1 MKYKAEVVAYESYGE
16 VYLGNFEVE
25 ADNEE
30 EADMAARCA
39 AKKRHPN
46 LEDFEVMKLE
56 AIVRSFASGKRLF
69 ANSVEKNIR
78 PKD

>member
-16 VYLGNFEVE
+16 VCLGELEVE

-30 EADMAARCA
+30 EADAVARRA
-39 AKKRHPN
+39 AKKLHSN

-56 AIVRSFASGKRLF
+56 KVQ
-69 ANSVEKNIR
+69 
-78 PKD
+78 

>member
-1 MKYKAEVVAYESYGE
+1 MKYKAEVIAYESYG
-16 VYLGNFEVE
+16 E

-30 EADMAARCA
+30 EADTTARRA

-56 AIVRSFASGKRLF
+56 LIV
-69 ANSVEKNIR
+69 
-78 PKD
+78 

>member
-16 VYLGNFEVE
+16 VCLGELEVE

-30 EADMAARCA
+30 EAGTAASRA
-39 AKKRHPN
+39 VKKLHPN

-56 AIVRSFASGKRLF
+56 KAQ
-69 ANSVEKNIR
+69 
-78 PKD
+78 

>member
-16 VYLGNFEVE
+16 VCLGEFEVE

-30 EADMAARCA
+30 EADAVARRA
-39 AKKRHPN
+39 AKKLHPN

-56 AIVRSFASGKRLF
+56 KAQ
-69 ANSVEKNIR
+69 
-78 PKD
+78 

>member
-16 VYLGNFEVE
+16 VCLGEFEVE

-30 EADMAARCA
+30 GADMAARRA
-39 AKKRHPN
+39 VKKLHPN

-56 AIVRSFASGKRLF
+56 KVQ
-69 ANSVEKNIR
+69 
-78 PKD
+78 

>member
-16 VYLGNFEVE
+16 VCLGELEVE

-30 EADMAARCA
+30 EADAVARRA
-39 AKKRHPN
+39 AKKLHPN

-56 AIVRSFASGKRLF
+56 KVQ
-69 ANSVEKNIR
+69 
-78 PKD
+78 

>member
-16 VYLGNFEVE
+16 VCLGEFEVE

-30 EADMAARCA
+30 GADTAARRA

-46 LEDFEVMKLE
+46 LEDFEVRNLE
-56 AIVRSFASGKRLF
+56 VA
-69 ANSVEKNIR
+69 
-78 PKD
+78 P

>member
-1 MKYKAEVVAYESYGE
+1 MKYKAEVVAYESYGG
-16 VYLGNFEVE
+16 VCGGDFEVE

-30 EADMAARCA
+30 EADTAARRA

-56 AIVRSFASGKRLF
+56 VIG
-69 ANSVEKNIR
+69 
-78 PKD
+78 

>member
-16 VYLGNFEVE
+16 VYLGDFEVE

-30 EADMAARCA
+30 EAEMAARRA

-46 LEDFEVMKLE
+46 LEDFEVGKLE
-56 AIVRSFASGKRLF
+56 TV
-69 ANSVEKNIR
+69 
-78 PKD
+78 P

>member
-16 VYLGNFEVE
+16 VYLGDFEVE

-30 EADMAARCA
+30 EADTEAHRA
-39 AKKRHPN
+39 AKKQHPN

-56 AIVRSFASGKRLF
+56 MIV
-69 ANSVEKNIR
+69 
-78 PKD
+78 

>member
-16 VYLGNFEVE
+16 VYLGDFEVE

-30 EADMAARCA
+30 EADMAARRA
-39 AKKRHPN
+39 AK
-46 LEDFEVMKLE
+46 
-56 AIVRSFASGKRLF
+56 KRLF

>member
-16 VYLGNFEVE
+16 VYLGDFEVE

-30 EADMAARCA
+30 EADMAARRA

-56 AIVRSFASGKRLF
+56 MI
-69 ANSVEKNIR
+69 I
-78 PKD
+78 

>member
-16 VYLGNFEVE
+16 VCLGEFEVE

-30 EADMAARCA
+30 VADAAARRA
-39 AKKRHPN
+39 VKKLHPN

-56 AIVRSFASGKRLF
+56 KVQ
-69 ANSVEKNIR
+69 
-78 PKD
+78 

>member
-16 VYLGNFEVE
+16 VCLGEFEVE

-30 EADMAARCA
+30 EADTAARRA
-39 AKKRHPN
+39 VKKLHPN

-56 AIVRSFASGKRLF
+56 KVQ
-69 ANSVEKNIR
+69 
-78 PKD
+78 

>member
-16 VYLGNFEVE
+16 VCLGEFEVE

-30 EADMAARCA
+30 VADAAARRA

-56 AIVRSFASGKRLF
+56 EIV
-69 ANSVEKNIR
+69 
-78 PKD
+78 

>member
-16 VYLGNFEVE
+16 VCVGDFEVE

-30 EADMAARCA
+30 EADTAARRA

-46 LEDFEVMKLE
+46 IEDFEVRNLE
-56 AIVRSFASGKRLF
+56 IVL
-69 ANSVEKNIR
+69 
-78 PKD
+78 

>member
-16 VYLGNFEVE
+16 VCLGEFEVE

-30 EADMAARCA
+30 GADTAARRA
-39 AKKRHPN
+39 VKKLHTN

-56 AIVRSFASGKRLF
+56 KVQ
-69 ANSVEKNIR
+69 
-78 PKD
+78 

>member
-16 VYLGNFEVE
+16 VCLGKLEVE

-30 EADMAARCA
+30 EADAVARRA
-39 AKKRHPN
+39 AKKLHPN

-56 AIVRSFASGKRLF
+56 KVQ
-69 ANSVEKNIR
+69 
-78 PKD
+78 

>member
-1 MKYKAEVVAYESYGE
+1 MKYRAEVVAYESYGE
-16 VYLGNFEVE
+16 ISIGEFEIE

-30 EADMAARCA
+30 KADTAARRA

-56 AIVRSFASGKRLF
+56 VMG
-69 ANSVEKNIR
+69 
-78 PKD
+78 

>member
-16 VYLGNFEVE
+16 ACLGEFEVE

-30 EADMAARCA
+30 EADTVARRA
-39 AKKRHPN
+39 AKKLHPN

-56 AIVRSFASGKRLF
+56 KAQ
-69 ANSVEKNIR
+69 
-78 PKD
+78 

>member
-16 VYLGNFEVE
+16 VCLGEFEVE

-30 EADMAARCA
+30 RADTAARRA
-39 AKKRHPN
+39 VKKLHPN

-56 AIVRSFASGKRLF
+56 KVQ
-69 ANSVEKNIR
+69 
-78 PKD
+78 

>member
-16 VYLGNFEVE
+16 VCLGVFEVE
-25 ADNEE
+25 TDNVE
-30 EADMAARCA
+30 EADAAARRA

-56 AIVRSFASGKRLF
+56 EIV
-69 ANSVEKNIR
+69 
-78 PKD
+78 

>member
-16 VYLGNFEVE
+16 VCLGELEVE

-30 EADMAARCA
+30 EADTAARCA
-39 AKKRHPN
+39 AKKLHPN

-56 AIVRSFASGKRLF
+56 KVQ
-69 ANSVEKNIR
+69 
-78 PKD
+78 